1 MGMDHYCLAC
11 AFAVIPRASAP
22 LRASGLTAQRCQ
34 ARRGLSCQNA
44 KLWSL
49 QVNPT
54 CDVLAENPV
63 GGLGTFSHK
72 LLDSAKLI

>member
-1 MGMDHYCLAC
+1 MTMPTGIHAK
-11 AFAVIPRASAP
+11 
-22 LRASGLTAQRCQ
+22 
-34 ARRGLSCQNA
+34 NA

-49 QVNPT
+49 QVNLAVNLT
-54 CDVLAENPV
+54 SDVLAENPV